1 MFTEDMGTNNG
12 CNYLLQ
18 EHGLVLFHLGSVWME
33 EAKLDMART
42 RSMLPV
48 GSEVGHLN
56 LGNHDIG
63 RQVTFLMR
71 GYKGPD
77 YKALSEE
84 AVLHQ
89 VGMNSPL
96 PINLNLSSQYSHWL
110 VVVVLMWL
118 YLRPWLCGAGIGQV
132 IF

>member
-1 MFTEDMGTNNG
+1 MVAIIWP
-12 CNYLLQ
+12 Q

-48 GSEVGHLN
+48 GSEVSNLN
-56 LGNHDIG
+56 LGNHHIG
-63 RQVTFLMR
+63 CQVTFLMR

-84 AVLHQ
+84 TVLHQ
-89 VGMNSPL
+89 VKNEFFSA
-96 PINLNLSSQYSHWL
+96 N
-110 VVVVLMWL
+110 
-118 YLRPWLCGAGIGQV
+118 
-132 IF
+132 

>member
-1 MFTEDMGTNNG
+1 MVAIIWP
-12 CNYLLQ
+12 Q

-33 EAKLDMART
+33 GAKLDMART

-77 YKALSEE
+77 YKSLSEE

-89 VGMNSPL
+89 VGMNPPNSYTQTGL
-96 PINLNLSSQYSHWL
+96 LLFLFGCFSG
-110 VVVVLMWL
+110 
-118 YLRPWLCGAGIGQV
+118 CGCVERG
-132 IF
+132 